1 MTMKKIIKTIAYIVM
16 AVAAASCA
24 RTVEPGANEASKRYF
39 DAWMQIHHPD
49 AKPTGLGIYVIED
62 EPGTGAVVTDDGFVY
77 ADYIVT
83 DLEGN
88 ITSYTDRNTAK
99 QLGEFDT
106 TAFYG
111 PKVITTMD
119 NTIQAGLA
127 DAIVGMK
134 VGGHKKVIIPSWLMT
149 YSVYDT
155 PEEYLNT
162 SSSYSDAI
170 YDITITDFTEDISKY
185 EIERIGKY
193 LTEHKEEYGNMTV
206 ADSLQYG
213 FYYKELVPPTDTTS
227 FPTDTSIYINY
238 TGRLL
243 NGLVFDTTDER
254 TAKDHDIYSSS
265 RSYEPVKIKW
275 GEKYSDLKMGSSGSS
290 VVSGFALTLWQMR
303 AFEKGV
309 GIFYSPL
316 GYSYNGSGS
325 SIPSYSPL
333 VFEIE
338 IVAEPED

>member
-1 MTMKKIIKTIAYIVM
+1 MKKIIKTIAYIVM

-62 EPGTGAVVTDDGFVY
+62 EPGTGAVVTDEGFVY

-99 QLGEFDT
+99 QLGKFDT

-185 EIERIGKY
+185 EIERIGNY
-193 LTEHKEEYGNMTV
+193 LTEHKDEYGNMSV

-243 NGLVFDTTDER
+243 SGLVFDTTDER

>member
-1 MTMKKIIKTIAYIVM
+1 MKKIIKTIAYIVM

-99 QLGEFDT
+99 QLGKFDT

-193 LTEHKEEYGNMTV
+193 LAEHKEEYGNMSV

-243 NGLVFDTTDER
+243 SGLVFDTTDER
-254 TAKDHDIYSSS
+254 TAKNHNIYSSS